1 MRKLNAI
8 PFSIYTHANQY
19 VLLYLKDH
27 VTAPQFAEF
36 SSEARTRFLAQ
47 PPANRHVCASVYIL
61 RLGYIA
67 HFHIGSRCN
76 LIIVIQIETN
86 GDGRTVVLP
95 SAVTRI

>member
-36 SSEARTRFLAQ
+36 SSERPRRVRDFWR
-47 PPANRHVCASVYIL
+47 NRL
-61 RLGYIA
+61 RIA
-67 HFHIGSRCN
+67 MYALLFTFYDSDTSPIF
-76 LIIVIQIETN
+76 T
-86 GDGRTVVLP
+86 
-95 SAVTRI
+95 